1 MYASEI
7 KLRVYMHPTPR
18 IALLCS
24 VGWLVTKFCSASGC
38 FGNHFLGRRTILCV
52 LATAPIGVFNRW
64 HRWSAPVKNT

>member
-38 FGNHFLGRRTILCV
+38 FGNHFLGRRPGV
-52 LATAPIGVFNRW
+52 LDLN
-64 HRWSAPVKNT
+64 KK